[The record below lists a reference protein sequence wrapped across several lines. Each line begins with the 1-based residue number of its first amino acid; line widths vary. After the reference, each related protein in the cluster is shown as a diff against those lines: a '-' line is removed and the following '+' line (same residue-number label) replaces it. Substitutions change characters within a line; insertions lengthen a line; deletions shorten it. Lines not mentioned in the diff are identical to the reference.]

1 MTRMSRDRFERLVR
15 DAEAA
20 LEELRPAFEAELDD
34 AVGRLVEV
42 WSKSGTQANAEALA
56 VLFRLAHDLKGQGR
70 SFGFDLLT
78 DLAASLCKLLLNLG
92 KTEQNSWRFQAI
104 DMHVRSLQ
112 IVARKKIKGDGGSLG
127 RELLEQ
133 IALLSAK
140 AA

>member
-1 MTRMSRDRFERLVR
+1 MIRMSRDRFERMVR
-15 DAEAA
+15 EAEAA

-34 AVGRLVEV
+34 AVGRLAKT
-42 WSKSGTQANAEALA
+42 WSRSGAAANTETLG

-78 DLAASLCKLLLNLG
+78 DVAASLCKLLVNLG
-92 KTEQNSWRFQAI
+92 KTEQNSWRFQSV

-112 IVARKKIKGDGGSLG
+112 LIARKKIKGDGGPLG

-140 AA
+140 AS

>member
-1 MTRMSRDRFERLVR
+1 MIRMSRDRFERMVR
-15 DAEAA
+15 EAEAA
-20 LEELRPAFEAELDD
+20 LEELRPAFEAELDN
-34 AVGRLVEV
+34 AVGGLTKT
-42 WSKSGTQANAEALA
+42 WGTSGAEANAESLS

-78 DLAASLCKLLLNLG
+78 DVAASLCKLLVNLG
-92 KTEQNSWRFQAI
+92 KTEPNAWRFQAI
-104 DMHVRSLQ
+104 DMHVRSIQL
-112 IVARKKIKGDGGSLG
+112 IAGKKIKGDGGPLG